1 MTIVSQDKTE
11 IINYDNVFSL
21 YVDTWSSEEF
31 ATEPDCW
38 CIRAEKAQDNLIYA
52 FLGEYKTEERAREV
66 LRELINR
73 IVLTERFE
81 ATFILEKQDNMVI
94 DMYDNDRPLFVYEM
108 PEE

>member
-1 MTIVSQDKTE
+1 MIIVSQDKKK
-11 IINYDNVFSL
+11 IINFDNVLSIHIQTDERKSL
-21 YVDTWSSEEF
+21 LF
-31 ATEPDCW
+31 AETE
-38 CIRAEKAQDNLIYA
+38 RYA
-52 FLGEYKTEERAREV
+52 IFLAEYKTEERAREV

-81 ATFILEKQDNMVI
+81 AICIPERQDNMVI